1 MTGTVWSKMQKIIL
15 EKSSVDCGGMQFSVL
30 LELGM
35 FGLAITRIRV
45 GQNIQLSTLIGNFHW
60 CTNPIEQI

>member
-1 MTGTVWSKMQKIIL
+1 MQKIIL

-30 LELGM
+30 FELGM
-35 FGLAITRIRV
+35 FGLAITILV